1 MRYEEIVYKDENG
14 NIIPEEILSSMLSEK
29 SGNIEFRT
37 IYETQTKT
45 LKAGEE
51 PPKGAKRIP

>member
-1 MRYEEIVYKDENG
+1 LRFEEIVYKDENG
-14 NIIPEEILSSMLSEK
+14 NIIPDEIVSSILSEK

-45 LKAGEE
+45 LKPGEA